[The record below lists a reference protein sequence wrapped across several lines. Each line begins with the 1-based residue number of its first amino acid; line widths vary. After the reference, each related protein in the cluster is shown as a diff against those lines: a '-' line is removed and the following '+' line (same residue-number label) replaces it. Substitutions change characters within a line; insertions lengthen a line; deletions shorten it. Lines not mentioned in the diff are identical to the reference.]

1 MEAFLHVFEGQSDPL
16 GGEEVAIEACIRT
29 IDGVHTTISMRLDLS
44 NPFEYA
50 IALNSFE
57 IATAHVI
64 RRLLRSGDLF
74 VDGGAHI
81 GVFSLL
87 ASQRV
92 GPGGQVYA
100 FEPHPDFR
108 LRLKDHL
115 TMNRYNNVRVIPKG
129 CWEKVGTFI
138 PEYYDYGSGAKIISG
153 KPHDKGGPR
162 RMKALN

>member
-74 VDGGAHI
+74 VDGAAHI

-129 CWEKVGTFI
+129 CWEKVGTFFRSTTI
-138 PEYYDYGSGAKIISG
+138 TAAARKSFQANPTIKVGF
-153 KPHDKGGPR
+153 GG
-162 RMKALN
+162 